1 MQQILMTIS
10 EASIRYSMS
19 RSKIYDI
26 LKHKNAPKPIKPGKN
41 CLYVIEDFDDFI
53 FTTYANREMNERP
66 RRNKNIL
73 EELSNYE
80 EIQN

>member
-73 EELSNYE
+73 EDVLCN
-80 EIQN
+80 QD